1 MKRIVVLLRVVVLM
15 MVVMATSVAPAF
27 AVGGWVAHQ
36 KIDPITG
43 NTVDVY
49 CRGGDQAVYAVGVPQ
64 YEATDRNANRWV
76 CKGSGSDARP
86 YDDKTDFVN
95 GWVANRKTDPIT
107 GNTDDVYCRTGDRP
121 LYTAGEGQE
130 IVAADRNS
138 NRWVCISDGNKARP
152 YDDRIF

>member
-43 NTVDVY
+43 NT
-49 CRGGDQAVYAVGVPQ
+49 
-64 YEATDRNANRWV
+64 
-76 CKGSGSDARP
+76 
-86 YDDKTDFVN
+86 
-95 GWVANRKTDPIT
+95 
-107 GNTDDVYCRTGDRP
+107 DDVYCRTGDRP
-121 LYTAGEGQE
+121 LYTVGEGQE

-138 NRWVCISDGNKARP
+138 NRWVCISDGTKARP